1 MAISI
6 INSSLLEIKNSKVTI
21 ARNIN
26 KGDLI
31 PYPSGYTMDNCVISS
46 VMGYYQQ
53 TSAWYDC
60 YMQSNSGLLY
70 PFLQLALRNDGIY
83 CNSRIVDASFTKFKV
98 TLTKC

>member
-1 MAISI
+1 MSWF
-6 INSSLLEIKNSKVTI
+6 NSSLLEIKNSKATI

-60 YMQSNSGLLY
+60 YMNSGTGLLY

-83 CNSRIVDASFTKFKV
+83 CNSRIVDTSFTKFKV
-98 TLTKC
+98 ILEKIS